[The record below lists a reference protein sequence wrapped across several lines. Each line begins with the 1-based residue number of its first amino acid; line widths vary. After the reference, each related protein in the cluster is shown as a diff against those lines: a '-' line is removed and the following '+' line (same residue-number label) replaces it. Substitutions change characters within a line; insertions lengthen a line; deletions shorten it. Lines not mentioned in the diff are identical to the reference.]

1 MYPRCL
7 TNLAK
12 TYLSANGYVLPCCWL
27 GNRPDIYE
35 LEKFLEEDFKQ
46 LHISNFKYPNTAWDK
61 IKQSWKTESFFPCV
75 QHCKEYK
82 NRATNDKRQDI

>member
-35 LEKFLEEDFKQ
+35 LEKFLKEDFKYC
-46 LHISNFKYPNTAWDK
+46 LCNNSANNIVVPPDPN
-61 IKQSWKTESFFPCV
+61 S
-75 QHCKEYK
+75 
-82 NRATNDKRQDI
+82 